1 MLPLHN
7 PSKAS
12 ASSNTNTQ
20 GADTHMNAAV
30 DAPSSDA
37 DMTSSVDTAGGSS
50 SISKTGTALYDFTAE
65 NDAELS
71 LKVLLHILCVSPVDE
86 RKIKICFCSAV
97 GWIECITL
105 LNYLGIR
112 MRSEEHTSEL
122 QSPVPISYAVFCLKK
137 KKKDKKKVWKC
148 MKQNDA
154 KQVDEQ
160 THGYKCAR
168 SHDTA

>member
-37 DMTSSVDTAGGSS
+37 DMTSSSVDTAGGSGGS
-50 SISKTGTALYDFTAE
+50 VSKTGTALYDFTAE

-71 LKVLLHILCVSPVDE
+71 LKVLLLVLCV
-86 RKIKICFCSAV
+86 
-97 GWIECITL
+97 T
-105 LNYLGIR
+105 
-112 MRSEEHTSEL
+112 
-122 QSPVPISYAVFCLKK
+122 
-137 KKKDKKKVWKC
+137 
-148 MKQNDA
+148 
-154 KQVDEQ
+154 
-160 THGYKCAR
+160 AR
-168 SHDTA
+168 

>member
-12 ASSNTNTQ
+12 ASSNTNPQ

-37 DMTSSVDTAGGSS
+37 DMTSSVDTAGGSG

-71 LKVLLHILCVSPVDE
+71 LKVLLLSMSVAPLDD
-86 RKIKICFCSAV
+86 
-97 GWIECITL
+97 G
-105 LNYLGIR
+105 
-112 MRSEEHTSEL
+112 
-122 QSPVPISYAVFCLKK
+122 
-137 KKKDKKKVWKC
+137 
-148 MKQNDA
+148 
-154 KQVDEQ
+154 
-160 THGYKCAR
+160 
-168 SHDTA
+168 